1 MKEKTSSQFRAKFEL
16 LNKTERSLYN
26 QLCAAAPKLI
36 VFSQV
41 SMSQIFYDLNEKQLF
56 AIGKKSIDFLL
67 CRKSNTSILLAIELS
82 GPHHNEKTQQIGD
95 EIKKAKLS
103 EAGISLLTLNPNS
116 LPAPKEL
123 GKLLAQ
129 EIDKRRKSE
138 KAKQD
143 GINRSKQKVLC
154 ASASCKSPISNA
166 ELTYCQSHK
175 EHFNGKIF
183 CKHCQHSNGTQ

>member
-1 MKEKTSSQFRAKFEL
+1 MEKKRDKYLSKFQL
-16 LNKTERSLYN
+16 LNKTEQNLYK
-26 QLCAAAPKLI
+26 QLCTAAPKLI

-41 SMSQIFYDLNEKQLF
+41 SMSQIFHEPNKKQLF
-56 AIGKKSIDFLL
+56 AIEKKSIDFLL
-67 CRKSNTSILLAIELS
+67 CRKSDTSMLLAIELN
-82 GPHHNEKTQQIGD
+82 GPHHNKETQQIGD
-95 EIKKAKLS
+95 EIKKAALN
-103 EAGISLLTLNPNS
+103 EAGIQLLTLNLNN
-116 LPAPKEL
+116 LPTPKEL

-129 EIDKRRKSE
+129 EIDKRKKSE

-143 GINRSKQKVLC
+143 GIARSKQKVLC

-183 CKHCQHSNGTQ
+183 CKHCQHSNDTH